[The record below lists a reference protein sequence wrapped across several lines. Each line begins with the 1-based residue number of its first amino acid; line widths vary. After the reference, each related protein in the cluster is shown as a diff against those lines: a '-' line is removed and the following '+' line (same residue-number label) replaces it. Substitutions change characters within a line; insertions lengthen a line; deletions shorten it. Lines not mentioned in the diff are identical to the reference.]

1 MHSLTELLKF
11 IWRSTKTIVIF
22 VVGVTLVVGGLAM
35 LVLPGPGLLVIIAG
49 LAVLA
54 TEFAWAQA
62 MLDKAKE
69 KASQAGS
76 AAKKGLSRF
85 RRKKPEATEPTA

>member
-1 MHSLTELLKF
+1 MHSLAELLKF

-22 VVGVTLVVGGLAM
+22 VVGVTLIV
-35 LVLPGPGLLVIIAG
+35 AG

-85 RRKKPEATEPTA
+85 RRRKPEATEPTG